1 MTDKRRNRLLI
12 ILTVAAIGLIAF
24 YMLYQLNPDI
34 LFYQLPSRTKRVVA
48 IVIVAVAIAVSTV
61 IFQTIVNNR
70 ILTPSIM
77 GLDSVYMF
85 IQTSI
90 IFFAGATSTLLLDNR
105 INYFVS
111 VILLVIFTV
120 LVFKY
125 LFKFTGNNVFLL
137 LLIGI
142 ILGTFFGN
150 LASFM
155 QLLIDPQDFMVLQS
169 RMFGSFSSVNEQLL
183 LFTSIIII
191 ILLIIVFKDF
201 GSLDVLA
208 LGREH
213 AVNLGVNY
221 DRKVSQL
228 LIIIA
233 ILVSISTALVGPI
246 MFLGLLVV
254 NIAHEI
260 FETFRHRYMIIG
272 TMLFSTIALLLGQ
285 MVVQFVFNNNIELS
299 IIINLVG
306 GLYFIY
312 LVLKRSQK

>member
-228 LIIIA
+228 Q
-233 ILVSISTALVGPI
+233 
-246 MFLGLLVV
+246 
-254 NIAHEI
+254 
-260 FETFRHRYMIIG
+260 IG
-272 TMLFSTIALLLGQ
+272 RASCRER
-285 MVVQFVFNNNIELS
+285 V
-299 IIINLVG
+299 
-306 GLYFIY
+306 
-312 LVLKRSQK
+312 